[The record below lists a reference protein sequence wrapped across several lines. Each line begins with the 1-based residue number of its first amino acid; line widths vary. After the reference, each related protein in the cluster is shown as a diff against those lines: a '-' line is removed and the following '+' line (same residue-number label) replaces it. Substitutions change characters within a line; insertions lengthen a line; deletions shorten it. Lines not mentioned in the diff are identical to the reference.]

1 MTGSLKQFSAHG
13 PEVIH
18 HLCFPSRAPD
28 LHSPLK
34 SYSVLCLILQ
44 AVASPPVDEQ
54 NQKFNKCPYQPNYL
68 IMYPGLY
75 RSPQQSL
82 MLVEQ
87 QDCKQIGLL
96 SCLMYQLSIDI

>member
-13 PEVIH
+13 PEVIR

-34 SYSVLCLILQ
+34 SYSDLCLILE
-44 AVASPPVDEQ
+44 AVANTLVDEQ
-54 NQKFNKCPYQPNYL
+54 NQKFNKCPYQLSYL

-82 MLVEQ
+82 MVQQ
-87 QDCKQIGLL
+87 QDSKQIGLL
-96 SCLMYQLSIDI
+96 SCLVYELSIDI